1 MEDENKPIGVFKR
14 LVAAVRHHHQAGNG
28 IHTELLQE
36 ADDFLKSIEEAPRKI
51 VDEIAEQIPAP
62 GAHGDE

>member
-1 MEDENKPIGVFKR
+1 MEEENKPLGVFKR
-14 LVAAVRHHHQAGNG
+14 LVAAVRQHHEAGNG

-36 ADDFLKSIEEAPRKI
+36 ADDLLKSIEEAPHEL
-51 VDEIAEQIPAP
+51 VDEIEKEIPAP